1 MRIYRKVLGFFICL
15 MFVSVIWGSSIFPHA
30 EEDTGEPAPTETEAP
45 QYNISNGIVQVV
57 LVYQDSE
64 GSYHIIQSGSGIVVD
79 SSTVITSNQ
88 TLKMT
93 EERKVEVGN
102 YLSEQLGETITFV
115 KAEGVNDVAT
125 YQIAIV
131 EEADIYNF
139 STVLFSSEDWDVAV
153 LSLATPVS
161 KEKAVLGDSDSVEVD
176 DAVSALGFPTTDYTS
191 PRSFQLGDV
200 VITNGTCVNR
210 TGGDIGFDAGL
221 EPGNTGGALTD
232 QYGRV
237 VGITSYGQRE
247 DGHNYALPINQ
258 VKGYL
263 VKYEVA
269 YMEDVN
275 VYDAPEEETEQ
286 DPEGNSYQTDKEE
299 LYRTIKEAQLIFE
312 DGNDGV
318 YTAESFRELELNL
331 DYANK
336 TYEDSE
342 AEQRQIDE
350 DNQNL
355 QEAID
360 NLKKVEK
367 KNTLVIVLIIVI
379 SVLVVAILVILIIF
393 LVSRGKKKKAATL
406 ERQRLKSLEQMN
418 ASRETAASTNSG
430 KIRQDSYPSS
440 QLYAQFDAKA
450 NASRM
455 SADKVMP
462 AMELGT
468 KVLQTDMGTSILN
481 ADIQQQTSF
490 GYLYH
495 MADGESVAIY
505 EGEFV
510 VGKGFE
516 DVSYRI
522 DGNPNISRR
531 HAMITRSYNDYYI
544 EDLNSTNGT
553 YVNGVKLVP
562 GKKQILQMNDIIL
575 LGNEQLVFMIS
586 A

>member
-1 MRIYRKVLGFFICL
+1 MRTYKKVLSFVICL
-15 MFVSVIWGSSIFPHA
+15 MFVGVIWASSIFPHA
-30 EEDTGEPAPTETEAP
+30 KEDTGEPASTETEPP

-57 LVYQDSE
+57 LVYQDSG

-79 SSTVITSNQ
+79 SGTVITSNQ
-88 TLKMT
+88 NLRMT

-102 YLSEQLGETITFV
+102 YLSELLGETITFV
-115 KAEGVNDVAT
+115 KTEDVNDVAT

-139 STVLFSSEDWDVAV
+139 STVLFSSEDWDVAL

-161 KEKAVLGDSDSVEVD
+161 KEKAVLGDSDSVEVE

-221 EPGNTGGALTD
+221 EPGNTGGALVD

-237 VGITSYGQRE
+237 IGITSYGQRE
-247 DGHNYALPINQ
+247 DGFNYALPINQ
-258 VKGYL
+258 VKGYM

-275 VYDAPEEETEQ
+275 EYDVPVEETEQ
-286 DPEGNSYQTDKEE
+286 NPEGNAYQTDKEE

-336 TYEDSE
+336 TYENPE

-350 DNQNL
+350 DNRNL

-379 SVLVVAILVILIIF
+379 SVLVFAILVILTVF
-393 LVSRGKKKKAATL
+393 LILRSKKKKADAL
-406 ERQRLKSLEQMN
+406 ERERLKSLEQVN
-418 ASRETAASTNSG
+418 ANREIAVSSNAD
-430 KIRQDSYPSS
+430 KISKDSYPRT
-440 QLYAQFDAKA
+440 QLYAKFNAKTNA
-450 NASRM
+450 NRM
-455 SADKVMP
+455 SADKITPVMD
-462 AMELGT
+462 LST
-468 KVLQTDMGTSILN
+468 SVLQNDMGTSILN
-481 ADIQQQTSF
+481 ADIQQQTSL

-495 MADGESVAIY
+495 VADGESIAIFAD
-505 EGEFV
+505 EFV
-510 VGKGFE
+510 VGKGFQ

-522 DGNPNISRR
+522 DGNQNISRR
-531 HAMITRSYNDYYI
+531 HVMITRSYNDYYI

-553 YVNGVKLVP
+553 YVNGIKLVP
-562 GKKQILQMNDIIL
+562 GKKQILETNDVIL
-575 LGNEQLVFMIS
+575 LGNEELVFMIS